1 MGTPLHTPAKSV
13 DEYLARVP
21 PKQRAALKALRKTIR
36 SAAPEAEE
44 GISYQIPTFKQ
55 DGMLV
60 SFAAFETHCSFFPGS
75 HAHWP
80 QFAKEMKPFKSGKG
94 TLQFSPERPIP
105 ASLVRKIVKVRLAD
119 NQARAAARKAPR
131 KK

>member
-1 MGTPLHTPAKSV
+1 MRTPLQTPAKTV

-21 PKQRAALKALRKTIR
+21 PKQRAALRALRKTIR
-36 SAAPEAEE
+36 SAAPDAEE

-60 SFAAFETHCSFFPGS
+60 SFAAFEKHCSFFPGA

-80 QFAKEMKPFKSGKG
+80 QFAAQMKPFKAGKG
-94 TLQFSPERPIP
+94 TLQFTPEKPIP

-119 NQARAAARKAPR
+119 NKARAAARR
-131 KK
+131 KRR